1 MSSSEKKEDIIII
14 EEIKENDHTTICEG
28 VDSTKN
34 TNELSSSIIQP
45 IEENKMNN
53 KKKWWEFWKQDPEQ
67 LAMNPQDFSRAK
79 KNLILLTIALATLVA
94 PISTTIYIPA
104 LVTIQKAFNTDD
116 TSMNATLSA
125 FTFTIAV
132 FPLFWSTIGE
142 VYGRRRVYLVS
153 FLIYII
159 GAVACALAVNIQMF
173 IAFRVVTAIGS
184 SSVLSMGAGTIQ
196 DCFRSHERGRA
207 FALYAS
213 GPLLGPALG
222 PIIGGY
228 LNIGL
233 GWRSNLAFV
242 AIYGSVIWFC
252 ILFFLPETSRPM
264 PALPGQEPT
273 KPKLRNPLSA
283 LIFFKY
289 FNVILIVIY
298 SGIAF
303 MMFFLVN
310 TTFTRIL
317 TIQYKMDTGTIG
329 LCYLPLAGGAMI
341 GNQIGG
347 RFSDYNFVKNSTAA
361 KKNGQEVYPEMRIS
375 VTIIA
380 LAAILACCGFIS
392 YGWCMEKNVHYAY
405 SLVCIFFLAIGL
417 MIPTLTIATY
427 LIDAFKSK
435 ASAVTAC
442 VSLARFAM
450 AGVGSIIASPLVNA
464 LGNGVL
470 FSICGSLL
478 FCLAFLIFYVK
489 YNPKKWAA
497 QLAKNGL

>member
-1 MSSSEKKEDIIII
+1 
-14 EEIKENDHTTICEG
+14 
-28 VDSTKN
+28 
-34 TNELSSSIIQP
+34 
-45 IEENKMNN
+45 MNN

-67 LAMNPQDFSRAK
+67 LAMNPQDFSQAK
-79 KNLILLTIALATLVA
+79 KNMILLTIALATLVA
-94 PISTTIYIPA
+94 PISTTIYVPA
-104 LVTIQKAFNTDD
+104 LVTIQNAFNTDD

-142 VYGRRRVYLVS
+142 VYGRRRVYLIS
-153 FLIYII
+153 FLIYIV
-159 GAVACALAVNIQMF
+159 GAIACALAVNIQMF

-196 DCFRSHERGRA
+196 DCFKSHERGRA

-242 AIYGSVIWFC
+242 AIYGSVIWLC
-252 ILFFLPETSRPM
+252 ILFFLPETSRPT

-298 SGIAF
+298 SGIA
-303 MMFFLVN
+303 
-310 TTFTRIL
+310 IL

-375 VTIIA
+375 ATIIA

-405 SLVCIFFLAIGL
+405 SLVCIFFCK
-417 MIPTLTIATY
+417 Y
-427 LIDAFKSK
+427 FK
-435 ASAVTAC
+435 
-442 VSLARFAM
+442 
-450 AGVGSIIASPLVNA
+450 
-464 LGNGVL
+464 
-470 FSICGSLL
+470 
-478 FCLAFLIFYVK
+478 
-489 YNPKKWAA
+489 
-497 QLAKNGL
+497 